1 MRDGEL
7 IEVNPVR
14 YVKFGGSSIMAGCWA
29 DTGDM
34 IVDEKGKPIPFK
46 AI

>member
-7 IEVNPVR
+7 IEVKPVR
-14 YVKFGGSSIMAGCWA
+14 WVRFGGSSIMAGCWA

-34 IVDEKGKPIPFK
+34 IVDDNGKVIPFQS
-46 AI
+46 I